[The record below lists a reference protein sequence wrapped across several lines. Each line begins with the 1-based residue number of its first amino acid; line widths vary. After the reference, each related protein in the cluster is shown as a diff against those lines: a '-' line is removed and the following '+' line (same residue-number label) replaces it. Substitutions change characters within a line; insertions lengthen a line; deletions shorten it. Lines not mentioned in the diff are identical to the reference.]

1 MVGQLIRLKFQIIW
15 NTIRRQTA
23 ILVLAILGA
32 LYIASVVASVYV
44 GLAFLARSDDAAQA
58 APLFAFAG
66 PLVVAA
72 WLVLPILFA
81 SMDNSVDPVR
91 LAPFVG
97 PSKRLATA
105 LAAMTAIGPGGVI
118 SALVLG
124 LPTWF
129 ALWRAQWL
137 EAIGWLLAS
146 VASLGI
152 AVLWARAVGT
162 WFAVRLNTSGK
173 KDLVTLA
180 GVTVFMV
187 VVTPMGY
194 WMSLLGRNFSV
205 DAFQAGVNVALWTP
219 FGAPFGVVASLAEG
233 AWVAGLLRAAVS
245 VITAYVGWRA

>member
-23 ILVLAILGA
+23 ILVLAILGV
-32 LYIASVVASVYV
+32 LYVASVVASAYV

-124 LPTWF
+124 LPMWF

-146 VASLGI
+146 VVSLGI

-162 WFAVRLNTSGK
+162 
-173 KDLVTLA
+173 
-180 GVTVFMV
+180 
-187 VVTPMGY
+187 
-194 WMSLLGRNFSV
+194 
-205 DAFQAGVNVALWTP
+205 
-219 FGAPFGVVASLAEG
+219 
-233 AWVAGLLRAAVS
+233 
-245 VITAYVGWRA
+245 